1 MLHDPPKATQPG
13 GDRAGFKTTYNLH
26 NLCLNHSALMSL
38 LTFNLNIFIL
48 RGTIYHN
55 RNETPVCLA
64 NIKIEKKRQ
73 GELDITRLLALF
85 RRGA

>member
-1 MLHDPPKATQPG
+1 
-13 GDRAGFKTTYNLH
+13 
-26 NLCLNHSALMSL
+26 MSL

-55 RNETPVCLA
+55 TNETPLCLA
-64 NIKIEKKRQ
+64 NVKIEKKKQ